1 MSASRRKFVQQL
13 AAVPASLWFFA
24 GANAPGWSRN
34 DQFAKHVKPARLQ
47 EGDTVGLI
55 SPSGAIYES
64 EPYEVAIEILEAL
77 GLEVKL
83 GKHLFDRYGHLAG
96 KDEDRAEEI
105 NQMFRDDAVKAI
117 VCLRGGSGAAR
128 ILDKLDYKAIAAH
141 PKIFIG
147 YSDIT
152 AFLLAIYAKTG
163 LITFHGPVATS
174 EWNTFSSE
182 YFKKILFEGGPVL
195 LENPPKGEDELVQ
208 VENRTRTIASGQALG
223 VLAGGNLSVLA
234 GLVGSGYLPDWKNKI
249 LFLEEVGEKIYA
261 VDRMMSQL
269 KLAGVFDELSGFV
282 MGRCTRCHPGDGYG
296 SLTLEEVIDHYIKP
310 LGIPAYSGAMI
321 GHIGKKFTVP
331 IGLKAQ
337 IDADKGT
344 IKLLEGAVI

>member
-1 MSASRRKFVQQL
+1 MSVTRRRFVEQL
-13 AAVPASLWFFA
+13 AAVPASMWLFS
-24 GANAPGWSRN
+24 GEIANQSKPYWPVRN
-34 DQFAKHVKPARLQ
+34 IKPPRLRA
-47 EGDTVGLI
+47 GDTVGLI
-55 SPSGAIYES
+55 SPSGAVYES
-64 EPYEVAIEILEAL
+64 EPYDIAIEVLEAL

-83 GKHLFDRYGHLAG
+83 GQHLFDRYGHLGG

-105 NQMFRDDAVKAI
+105 NLMFRDKDIKAI
-117 VCLRGGSGAAR
+117 ICLRGGSGAAR
-128 ILDKLDYKAIAAH
+128 VLDKLDYKAIAAN

-174 EWNTFSSE
+174 EWNTFSSG
-182 YFKKILFEGGPVL
+182 YFKRILFEAEPAL

-208 VENRTRTIASGQALG
+208 VENRTRTITSGQALG

-234 GLVGSGYLPDWKNKI
+234 GLVGSGYLPDWKKKI

-269 KLAGVFDELSGFV
+269 KLAGVLDQLGGFV
-282 MGRCTRCHPGDGYG
+282 MGKCTRCHPGDGYG
-296 SLTLEEVIDHYIKP
+296 SLTLEEVIDHYVKP

-321 GHIGKKFTVP
+321 GHIEKKFTVP
-331 IGLKAQ
+331 VGVKAQ

-344 IKLLEGAVI
+344 IQLLEGAVI